1 MCAFFAFQGVI
12 DLKNQAF
19 LKKSTMCRAKKLDV
33 VLRRV
38 TGDAITREQRLQL
51 TRALEPW
58 RQYRFQLYPS
68 RHAFQF
74 AVNSVQGL
82 KGKNQVCILLGD
94 RDSPKTAPM
103 AALVQMPGHGG
114 RMVYLYLPKRK
125 EAARNEPR
133 PKKRKKA

>member
-1 MCAFFAFQGVI
+1 MI

-38 TGDAITREQRLQL
+38 MGDAITREQRLQL

-68 RHAFQF
+68 RHAFQS
-74 AVNSVQGL
+74 AVNSAQGL
-82 KGKNQVCILLGD
+82 KAKNQVCILLGD
-94 RDSPKTAPM
+94 RDGPKTAPM

-125 EAARNEPR
+125 INY
-133 PKKRKKA
+133 